1 MSVTVAVPGVTWV
14 VKWGAYRCNI

>member
-1 MSVTVAVPGVTWV
+1 MSITVEVPDVTWV